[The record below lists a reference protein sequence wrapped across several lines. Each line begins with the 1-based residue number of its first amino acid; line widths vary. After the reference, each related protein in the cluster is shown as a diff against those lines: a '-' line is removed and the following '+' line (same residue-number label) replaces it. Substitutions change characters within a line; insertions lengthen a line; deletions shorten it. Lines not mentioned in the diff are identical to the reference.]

1 MSCVNEFAP
10 QLRARG
16 FRATPQRMVIL
27 HVLRH
32 AGGHLTPSQVYE
44 QARAE
49 MPGLTEPTIYRT
61 LDFLAASGFVL
72 AAHMGNGRT
81 VYELAEANHHHL
93 ICRSCGGSMQI
104 AHTPLEKLYRQ
115 LETTTGYKLDSS
127 HVTLFGL
134 CPQCQLV
141 DSNVS

>member
-10 QLRARG
+10 QLRTRG

-32 AGGHLTPSQVYE
+32 TGGHLAPSQVYE
-44 QARAE
+44 RARVDL
-49 MPGLTEPTIYRT
+49 PGLTEPTVYRT
-61 LDFLAASGFVL
+61 LDFLAENGFVL
-72 AAHMGNGRT
+72 AAHTGNGRT

-93 ICRSCGGSMQI
+93 VCRHCGGAMQI
-104 AHTPLEKLYRQ
+104 DHTPLEELYKQ
-115 LETTTGYKLDSS
+115 LASSTGYKLDSS

-134 CPQCQLV
+134 CPECQPQKG
-141 DSNVS
+141 D

>member
-32 AGGHLTPSQVYE
+32 AGGHLTPAQVFE
-44 QARAE
+44 QARIE
-49 MPGLTEPTIYRT
+49 LPGLTEPTIYRT
-61 LDFLAASGFVL
+61 LEFLATSGFVL
-72 AAHMGNGRT
+72 AAHVGNGKM
-81 VYELAEANHHHL
+81 VYELAEAQHHHL
-93 ICRSCGGSMQI
+93 ICRHCGASTEI
-104 AHTPLEKLYRQ
+104 EHAPLETLYHQ
-115 LETTTGYKLDSS
+115 LEVITGYRLDSS

-134 CPQCQLV
+134 CPACQ
-141 DSNVS
+141 S

>member
-10 QLRARG
+10 QLRSRG

-32 AGGHLTPSQVYE
+32 AGGHLTPTQVFE
-44 QARAE
+44 QARLE

-61 LDFLAASGFVL
+61 LEFLAASGFVL
-72 AAHMGNGRT
+72 AAHMGSGKM
-81 VYELAEANHHHL
+81 VYELAETRHHHL
-93 ICRSCGGSMQI
+93 ICRHCGASTEI
-104 AHTPLEKLYRQ
+104 AHDPLETLYHQ
-115 LETTTGYKLDSS
+115 LESTTGYRLDSS

-134 CPQCQLV
+134 CPACQ
-141 DSNVS
+141 S

>member
-32 AGGHLTPSQVYE
+32 SGGHLTPAQVYE
-44 QARAE
+44 KARAE
-49 MPGLTEPTIYRT
+49 MPSLTEPTIYRT
-61 LDFLAASGFVL
+61 LEFLAASGFVL
-72 AAHMGNGRT
+72 AAHMGSGKI

-93 ICRSCGGSMQI
+93 ICRHCGIAMQI
-104 AHTPLEKLYRQ
+104 AHAPLEELYRQ
-115 LETTTGYKLDSS
+115 LESATGFKLDSS

-134 CPQCQLV
+134 CPQCQSAE
-141 DSNVS
+141 SNVP